1 MASVNREMTHRQRQA
16 LATRDLIVD
25 AAQGLFLEQ
34 GYATTTIEAIAAK
47 AGVAVS
53 TVYTIFGNKR
63 GILKSI
69 REAWHQESRQRDIYN
84 EALHQPDPKR
94 RLELAAHATRR
105 QWETGT
111 LMTTI
116 YQSAS
121 ATDREAATELKEAL
135 EGRRT
140 FLRRFIQEMSALLK
154 PTLDAEHASA
164 IFLALT
170 LMEVYRDFID
180 VWKWT
185 PDEYEA
191 WLATTLKQQLL
202 PDSNS
207 DS

>member
-1 MASVNREMTHRQRQA
+1 MTHRQRQA
-16 LATRDLIVD
+16 QATRDLIVA
-25 AAQGLFLEQ
+25 AAQDLFLGQ
-34 GYATTTIEAIAAK
+34 GYASTTIEGIASK

-63 GILKSI
+63 GILKAI

-111 LMTTI
+111 VVTAI
-116 YQSAS
+116 YQSA
-121 ATDREAATELKEAL
+121 AAADREAAAELQEAL
-135 EGRRT
+135 AGRRASI
-140 FLRRFIQEMSALLK
+140 RRFVQETITLMK
-154 PTLDAEHASA
+154 PTLDVEHALA

-170 LMEVYRDFID
+170 LPEVYREFVG
-180 VWKWT
+180 VWGWS

-191 WLATTLKQQLL
+191 WLATALKQQLL
-202 PDSNS
+202 P
-207 DS
+207 